1 MLDFNPQLRTV
12 VAFHSDSSAIPVAR
26 ANGVT
31 TVAVFPSGGIL
42 GGQVAVMNL
51 DGWTYEENTVRTSAG
66 VTFQF
71 PTIGRSRGFSG
82 FFQRQEDR
90 SYEDLKKERDE
101 KLDRLARLLDD
112 ARAYA
117 KVPQE
122 KRRPD
127 LVLEALVPVVER
139 RVPLFTAASREEEIR
154 DAVSFADRVRVNL
167 VITEGEEAALVA
179 PLLKEH
185 NIPVILGPVLTLPS
199 REDMFHAATYQVA
212 GELVAAGVKV
222 AFATGDNTN
231 VRQVPYNAAE
241 SVAWGLPR
249 EEAIKAL
256 TLNAAEILGV
266 ADRLG
271 SIEPGK
277 NATLFIARGD
287 PLEVRTPI
295 TAVIIGGRNVDLG
308 NRQLALYDRYR
319 GRQ

>member
-1 MLDFNPQLRTV
+1 
-12 VAFHSDSSAIPVAR
+12 VAR

-51 DGWTYEENTVRTSAG
+51 EGWTYEENTVSLSAG

-71 PTIGRSRGFSG
+71 PTIGRSGGFGG

-90 SYEDLKKERDE
+90 PYEELKKERDE

-117 KVPQE
+117 KVPKEQ
-122 KRRPD
+122 RRID

-139 RVPLFTAASREEEIR
+139 QAPLFTGANREEDLR
-154 DAVSFADRVRVNL
+154 DAVAFANRVKVNI
-167 VITEGEEAALVA
+167 VITGGQEAALVA

-185 NIPVILGPVLTLPS
+185 NIPVILGPVLTLPT
-199 REDMFHAATYQVA
+199 REDLFHAATYQLA

-256 TLNAAEILGV
+256 TLNAAQILGV
-266 ADRLG
+266 SDRLG

-277 NATLFIARGD
+277 DANLLIARGD

-295 TAVIIGGRNVDLG
+295 AAVIIKGRNVDLA
-308 NRQLALYDRYR
+308 NMQLALYERYR